1 MSRELLAYIDRVV
14 DASMAPAARAMAPV
28 VRAVQD
34 AVESVDGYDAADAAL
49 VRLDGNTRADGLEP
63 LLVGAMM
70 LGTSGGSVD
79 VKS

>member
-1 MSRELLAYIDRVV
+1 MSKALLSYIDRVV

-34 AVESVDGYDAADAAL
+34 AIESSDGYDAADAAL
-49 VRLDGNTRADGLEP
+49 GRLEGNARADGLEP

-70 LGTSGGSVD
+70 LGTSVGGVES
-79 VKS
+79 

>member
-1 MSRELLAYIDRVV
+1 
-14 DASMAPAARAMAPV
+14 MAPAARAMAPV

-34 AVESVDGYDAADAAL
+34 AVESVDGYETADAAL
-49 VRLDGNTRADGLEP
+49 KRLEGAARANGLEP

-79 VKS
+79 G